1 MVIVS
6 RGTVSREVLSCFT
19 GVVDVGDEMG
29 SHLGSVLEEDVDSV
43 VVADEVGQ
51 AVGVGVDVLF

>member
-6 RGTVSREVLSCFT
+6 RGAVGGEILSWGA

-29 SHLGSVLEEDVDSV
+29 TYFGAVLQQHVHSV
-43 VVADEVGQ
+43 VVANEVGE
-51 AVGVGVDVLF
+51 AVGVRVDVLF